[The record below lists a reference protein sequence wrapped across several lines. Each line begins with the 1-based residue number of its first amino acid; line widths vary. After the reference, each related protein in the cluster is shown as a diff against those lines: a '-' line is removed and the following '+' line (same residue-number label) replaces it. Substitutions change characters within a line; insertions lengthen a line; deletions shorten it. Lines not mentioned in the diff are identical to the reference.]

1 MPRNTQ
7 LYVAFTSLLV
17 AISNGPDR
25 AYWFSLFD
33 VDITEDNKA
42 DEDEDHHLN
51 PPGLLQLRD
60 YLDLSWDEY
69 AALLSECELGLVK
82 EPAIQMTKKYASN
95 L

>member
-7 LYVAFTSLLV
+7 LYVAFASLLV
-17 AISNGPDR
+17 AISNGLGR

-33 VDITEDNKA
+33 VDIMEDNKA
-42 DEDEDHHLN
+42 DEDHRNRN
-51 PPGLLQLRD
+51 PPGRLQLRD

-82 EPAIQMTKKYASN
+82 
-95 L
+95 

>member
-7 LYVAFTSLLV
+7 LYVAFASLLV
-17 AISNGPDR
+17 AISNGLDR

-42 DEDEDHHLN
+42 DEDHRN

>member
-7 LYVAFTSLLV
+7 LYVAFASLLV
-17 AISNGPDR
+17 AISNGLDR

-42 DEDEDHHLN
+42 DEDHHLN